1 MSSTDWVL
9 DLLNPFTFLFPCTP
23 HSASRLMF
31 LWICWEKCRLWLSM
45 CKDTEAWVF
54 TTRKPGR
61 IWKQVLDAESKGES
75 RKEEGYSGAVIMKCS
90 RLGVLYLSLSLS
102 FFFFFALTRHLFVL
116 PPTSSCLSNNCPLT
130 LCVSAQGSL
139 FWSPVYHP
147 ITLPCHSVPLFL
159 ALISVWSYFDYLLVF
174 CLLTYLLVSSK
185 MQVQES
191 RNFAQ
196 DAYSY
201 NT

>member
-1 MSSTDWVL
+1 MGSSWTKDRTHVVCTGGQILISGRFYKGIWTCEFIVGVPSGTLEGILEGRVL
-9 DLLNPFTFLFPCTP
+9 SSSFINFMLDSLVMGSHLLHFSYTN
-23 HSASRLMF
+23 
-31 LWICWEKCRLWLSM
+31 
-45 CKDTEAWVF
+45 
-54 TTRKPGR
+54 
-61 IWKQVLDAESKGES
+61 
-75 RKEEGYSGAVIMKCS
+75 
-90 RLGVLYLSLSLS
+90 LYLSLSL

-191 RNFAQ
+191 TNFAQ